1 MGGILH
7 VDNPRDRF
15 TNRRKMLGLLGL
27 AGVNMLSAQSSASS
41 GGGGESSRRIPACV
55 VTPAQTEG
63 PYFVDE
69 RLHRSDIRSDPSDG
83 SVKEGRPLALEIRV
97 LTVGQTD
104 CAPLRDAVVDIWQ
117 CDAQGVYSDV
127 MDPAFQTHGKK
138 FLRGYQVTDAKGVAR
153 FLTIYPGSYPG
164 RTVHIHFKIRTK
176 GKYRWAHE
184 FTSQF
189 YFDDA
194 LTDRVHSQPPYAGA
208 KSRLPRTRNEQDG
221 IFRQGGDQLVL
232 TLVETNQGY
241 VATFDVGLE
250 GVST

>member
-1 MGGILH
+1 M
-7 VDNPRDRF
+7 DDRQDWF
-15 TNRRKMLGLLGL
+15 RNRRKMLALLGVT
-27 AGVNMLSAQSSASS
+27 GVNALSAHSSASS
-41 GGGGESSRRIPACV
+41 GGGGESARRTPACV

-69 RLHRSDIRSDPSDG
+69 RLHRSDVRSDPSDG
-83 SVKEGRPLALEIRV
+83 SVKEGLPLALEIRI
-97 LTVGQTD
+97 LNVGQTG
-104 CAPLRDAVVDIWQ
+104 CVPLQDAVVDIWQ

-127 MDPAFQTHGKK
+127 MDPAFQTRGKK
-138 FLRGYQVTDAKGVAR
+138 FLRGYQMTDAKGIAR

-176 GKYRWAHE
+176 GKHRSAHE

-189 YFDDA
+189 YFDDT
-194 LTDRVHSQPPYAGA
+194 LTDRVHAQPPYTSA

-221 IFRQGGDQLVL
+221 IYRAGGDQLVL

-241 VATFDVGLE
+241 VATFDVGLK
-250 GVST
+250 GIPA